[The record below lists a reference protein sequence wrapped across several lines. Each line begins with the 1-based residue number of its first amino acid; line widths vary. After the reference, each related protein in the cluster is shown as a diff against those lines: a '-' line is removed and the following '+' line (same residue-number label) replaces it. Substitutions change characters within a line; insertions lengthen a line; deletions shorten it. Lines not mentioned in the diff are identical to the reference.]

1 MLKFNWKRDKDKF
14 LILLLAGVI
23 LLILGFP
30 QKAESLSVKEEQS
43 QKQNLNVASVSADSA
58 AQGADSYEKRME
70 KRLKEILEK
79 VDGVG
84 KVEVMLVLRSSEEKV
99 LRVDTQSRSS
109 MTEENEA
116 DGSVRK
122 SQSLEESG
130 ETVITGSGEKAAP
143 VVEKEIYPEIE
154 GIVILAQG
162 AGDVRV
168 KAEIS
173 EAAEAL
179 FGVPAHK
186 IKVLKRVE

>member
-30 QKAESLSVKEEQS
+30 QKTESLSVKEEQS
-43 QKQNLNVASVSADSA
+43 QKQNLNVASVSADGA

-122 SQSLEESG
+122 LQSLEESG

>member
-1 MLKFNWKRDKDKF
+1 MLKFNWKKDKDKF

-30 QKAESLSVKEEQS
+30 QKKETVPVRQEA
-43 QKQNLNVASVSADSA
+43 NLNVASIGADGA

-99 LRVDTQSRSS
+99 LRVDLQSRNSI
-109 MTEENEA
+109 TEENEA
-116 DGSVRK
+116 DGTTRK
-122 SQSLEESG
+122 SQSAEESR
-130 ETVITGSGEKAAP
+130 ETVITGSGQDAAP

-162 AGDVRV
+162 AGDARI

-179 FGVPAHK
+179 FGIPAHK